1 METNIMKLSFDFL
14 LEQLEEKD
22 VLMDSGE
29 ETKAAQIVRAG
40 LNISPEFWDNFIT
53 LFSNS
58 EGMSD
63 LLGVQRERV
72 ASIPTKIKEIINN
85 IESKDKKEKFV

>member
-1 METNIMKLSFDFL
+1 MRINMKLSYDFM

-22 VLMDSGE
+22 ILMDSGE

-40 LNISPEFWDNFIT
+40 LNISPEFWNNFIT

-58 EGMSD
+58 EGVAE
-63 LLGVQRERV
+63 LLGVQREKV
-72 ASIPTKIKEIINN
+72 AAIPNKIKEIIDN
-85 IESKDKKEKFV
+85 IDSKNKKEKFV